1 MPWGSVSDRVIGV
14 AKDIY
19 ILAPISLFGGTEAS
33 DRDCFKHSLI
43 VIVAATYN
51 WGSDFSLPGRKGRQ
65 NSVTKSRPAN
75 NGRPYNPAFAPF
87 MVTIGLFGSLPRR
100 RMGGV

>member
-1 MPWGSVSDRVIGV
+1 MLWGSVSDRVIGV

-19 ILAPISLFGGTEAS
+19 IGANLTFGGTEAS

-75 NGRPYNPAFAPF
+75 NGRP
-87 MVTIGLFGSLPRR
+87 
-100 RMGGV
+100 